1 MKASSKGAT
10 NGATNEAMARPLT
23 APPSAPR
30 TVSPTGSLT
39 GSMRRRVTSLSTAS
53 CFGVLSRFSL
63 LFSLL
68 TLLAVAGC
76 VMPPLQPLG
85 AERTAGDLEVDEA
98 ALWKQT
104 REVQFE
110 IESSGLVLEDE
121 TLDAY
126 LASVLQR
133 VTPDELRTA
142 GLEPRVQ
149 VISDVR
155 IHGYSFANGV
165 IYLHTALLSRMKDET
180 QLATVLTREL
190 AHVVHRHT
198 LRLKRDEKARA
209 DVMAWIGVGA
219 SLSQYGG
226 TANLLAQA
234 FSISSAMGF
243 PYALEVT
250 ADQKGLALLA
260 AAGYDVREA
269 PDFFQGTV
277 DYLAEIHT
285 QGPAAWLPFAA
296 PLPMTARIAG
306 YRKIIAAD
314 YRNPDPGQLRPP
326 IAAPER
332 FRRQLQAAT
341 LRQAELEL
349 SAGLFVSAEKTAR
362 LSIEA
367 APRDPDCWL
376 LLGRALQGQR
386 NQPIKGRPV
395 PPIGSLRETYGQVL
409 ELDRRQPAAL
419 RELGL
424 TYYRSTAQRRPRESS
439 AQALDY
445 FRRYLA
451 VVPGAADADYIQAYV
466 SELEAELAE

>member
-1 MKASSKGAT
+1 MSRLPGARL
-10 NGATNEAMARPLT
+10 A
-23 APPSAPR
+23 
-30 TVSPTGSLT
+30 
-39 GSMRRRVTSLSTAS
+39 
-53 CFGVLSRFSL
+53 VLRLLVVLFVAFSL
-63 LFSLL
+63 
-68 TLLAVAGC
+68 AGC

-85 AERTAGDLEVDEA
+85 AERTAEDLEVDEA

-104 REVQFE
+104 RQVQFE
-110 IESSGLVLEDE
+110 VESSGLVLEDE

-126 LASVLQR
+126 LESVLQR
-133 VTPDELRTA
+133 VTPAELRTA
-142 GLEPRVQ
+142 GLAPRVQ

-165 IYLHTALLSRMKDET
+165 IYLHTALLSRMQDET

-190 AHVVHRHT
+190 AHVIHRHT
-198 LRLKRDEKARA
+198 LRLKRDEKVRA
-209 DVMAWIGVGA
+209 DVMAWLGVGA
-219 SLSQYGG
+219 SISDYGG
-226 TANLLAQA
+226 NVKLLAQA
-234 FSISSAMGF
+234 FSVSSAMGF

-250 ADQKGLALLA
+250 ADEKGLALLA

-269 PDFFQGTV
+269 PAFFQGTV

-296 PLPMTARIAG
+296 PAPMTARIAG
-306 YRKIIAAD
+306 YRKIIEADYTDAHADANANAHADDHAAAD
-314 YRNPDPGQLRPP
+314 GSAHALRPP
-326 IAAPER
+326 IADPPT
-332 FRRQLQAAT
+332 FRRRVQAAT

-362 LSIEA
+362 LAIESS
-367 APRDPDCWL
+367 PGDPACWL

-395 PPIGSLRETYGQVL
+395 PPITSLRETYARIL
-409 ELDRRQPAAL
+409 EIDAAQPAAL

-424 TYYRSTAQRRPRESS
+424 TYYQTTARRRPRESS
-439 AQALDY
+439 RQALDY

-451 VVPGAADADYIQAYV
+451 AAPRAPDADYIRAYL
-466 SELEAELAE
+466 SELEEELAE

>member
-1 MKASSKGAT
+1 MSRRPGA
-10 NGATNEAMARPLT
+10 R
-23 APPSAPR
+23 
-30 TVSPTGSLT
+30 
-39 GSMRRRVTSLSTAS
+39 
-53 CFGVLSRFSL
+53 
-63 LFSLL
+63 
-68 TLLAVAGC
+68 LAVLRLLVALFLAFSAGC

-85 AERTAGDLEVDEA
+85 AERTAEDLEVDEA

-104 REVQFE
+104 RQVQFE
-110 IESSGLVLEDE
+110 VESSGLVLEDE

-126 LASVLQR
+126 LESVLQR
-133 VTPDELRTA
+133 VTPAELRTA
-142 GLEPRVQ
+142 GLAPRVQ

-165 IYLHTALLSRMKDET
+165 IYLHTALLSRMQDET

-190 AHVVHRHT
+190 AHVIHRHT
-198 LRLKRDEKARA
+198 LRLKRDEKVRA
-209 DVMAWIGVGA
+209 DVMAWLGVGA
-219 SLSQYGG
+219 SISDYGG
-226 TANLLAQA
+226 NVKLLAQA
-234 FSISSAMGF
+234 FSVSSALGF

-250 ADQKGLALLA
+250 ADEEGLALLA

-296 PLPMTARIAG
+296 PAPMTARIAG

-314 YRNPDPGQLRPP
+314 YTDYTDSGGQAAADGGAHPLRPP
-326 IAAPER
+326 IADPPT
-332 FRRQLQAAT
+332 FRRKVQAAT

-362 LSIEA
+362 LAIGSS
-367 APRDPDCWL
+367 PRDPTCWL

-395 PPIGSLRETYGQVL
+395 PPIKSLRETYARIL
-409 ELDRRQPAAL
+409 EIDPTRPAAL

-424 TYYRSTAQRRPRESS
+424 TYYQTTARRRPRESS
-439 AQALDY
+439 RQALDY

-451 VVPGAADADYIQAYV
+451 AAPRAPDADYIRAYLG
-466 SELEAELAE
+466 ELEEELAE

>member
-1 MKASSKGAT
+1 MKAT
-10 NGATNEAMARPLT
+10 RT
-23 APPSAPR
+23 A
-30 TVSPTGSLT
+30 
-39 GSMRRRVTSLSTAS
+39 RRVTA
-53 CFGVLSRFSL
+53 
-63 LFSLL
+63 
-68 TLLAVAGC
+68 LLAALGLAASVAGSGC
-76 VMPPLQPLG
+76 VMPPLEPLG
-85 AERTAGDLEVDEA
+85 AERTASDLEADEA

-104 REVQFE
+104 RQVQFE
-110 IESSGLVLEDE
+110 VESSGLVLEDA

-126 LASVLQR
+126 LDSVLQR

-142 GLEPRVQ
+142 GLAPRVQ

-165 IYLHTALLSRMKDET
+165 IYLHTALLSRMQDET
-180 QLATVLTREL
+180 QIATVFTREL
-190 AHVVHRHT
+190 AHVIHRHT

-219 SLSQYGG
+219 SVSQYGG
-226 TANLLAQA
+226 TAKLLAQA
-234 FSISSAMGF
+234 FSVSSAMGF
-243 PYALEVT
+243 PHALEVT

-269 PDFFQGTV
+269 PAFFQSTV

-285 QGPAAWLPFAA
+285 QGPWAWASFVA
-296 PLPMTARIAG
+296 PAPMTTRIAG

-314 YRNPDPGQLRPP
+314 YANAGALDLRPP
-326 IAAPER
+326 IADAAT
-332 FRRQLQAAT
+332 FRRRVQAAT
-341 LRQAELEL
+341 LRQTELEL

-362 LSIEA
+362 LAIEA

-386 NQPIKGRPV
+386 NQPLKGRPV
-395 PPIGSLRETYGQVL
+395 PPIASLREVYGEVL
-409 ELDRRQPAAL
+409 EIDRRQPAAL

-424 TYYRSTAQRRPRESS
+424 TYYRTTAQRRPRESS

-451 VVPGAADADYIQAYV
+451 AAPRAADADYIQAYV
-466 SELEAELAE
+466 SELEAELVD

>member
-1 MKASSKGAT
+1 MKET
-10 NGATNEAMARPLT
+10 RTARRFT
-23 APPSAPR
+23 A
-30 TVSPTGSLT
+30 
-39 GSMRRRVTSLSTAS
+39 
-53 CFGVLSRFSL
+53 
-63 LFSLL
+63 
-68 TLLAVAGC
+68 LLAVLGLAASVAGSGC
-76 VMPPLQPLG
+76 VMPPLEPMG
-85 AERTAGDLEVDEA
+85 AERTAADLEIDEA
-98 ALWKQT
+98 ALWKQP
-104 REVQFE
+104 RQAQFE
-110 IESSGLVLEDE
+110 IESSGLVLEDA

-126 LASVLQR
+126 LESVLQR

-142 GLEPRVQ
+142 GLAPRVQ

-165 IYLHTALLSRMKDET
+165 IYLHTALLSRMQDET

-190 AHVVHRHT
+190 AHVIHRHT
-198 LRLKRDEKARA
+198 LRLKRDEKVRA
-209 DVMAWIGVGA
+209 DVMAWLGVGA
-219 SLSQYGG
+219 SLSEYGG
-226 TANLLAQA
+226 SAKLLVQA
-234 FSISSAMGF
+234 FSVSSAMGF

-269 PDFFQGTV
+269 PAFFQGTV

-285 QGPAAWLPFAA
+285 QGPWAWAAFVA
-296 PLPMTARIAG
+296 PAPMTARIAG
-306 YRKIIAAD
+306 YRKIVAAD
-314 YRNPDPGQLRPP
+314 YGSFGAADLRPP
-326 IAAPER
+326 IASPER
-332 FRRQLQAAT
+332 FRRQVQAAT

-362 LSIEA
+362 LAIET

-386 NQPIKGRPV
+386 NQPLKGRPI
-395 PPIGSLRETYGQVL
+395 PPIASLREVYGEVL
-409 ELDRRQPAAL
+409 EIDRRQPAAL

-424 TYYRSTAQRRPRESS
+424 TYYRTTAQRRPRESS

-451 VVPGAADADYIQAYV
+451 ASPRAADADYIRAYV
-466 SELEAELAE
+466 SELETELAQ

>member
-1 MKASSKGAT
+1 MRGART
-10 NGATNEAMARPLT
+10 ARRIPTLR
-23 APPSAPR
+23 AALGLSALVA
-30 TVSPTGSLT
+30 VS
-39 GSMRRRVTSLSTAS
+39 
-53 CFGVLSRFSL
+53 
-63 LFSLL
+63 
-68 TLLAVAGC
+68 GC
-76 VMPPLQPLG
+76 VMPPLEPLG
-85 AERTAGDLEVDEA
+85 AERTTTDLEADEA

-104 REVQFE
+104 RQVQFE

-121 TLDAY
+121 ALDAY

-142 GLEPRVQ
+142 GLAPRVQ

-165 IYLHTALLSRMKDET
+165 IYLHTALLSRMQDET
-180 QLATVLTREL
+180 QLATVFTREL
-190 AHVVHRHT
+190 AHVIHRHT
-198 LRLKRDEKARA
+198 LRLKRDEKVRA
-209 DVMAWIGVGA
+209 DMMAWVGVGA
-219 SLSQYGG
+219 SLSEYGG
-226 TANLLAQA
+226 SAKLLVQA
-234 FSISSAMGF
+234 FSVSSAMGF
-243 PYALEVT
+243 PHALEVT

-269 PDFFQGTV
+269 PAFFQGTV

-285 QGPAAWLPFAA
+285 QGPWAWAAFVA
-296 PLPMTARIAG
+296 PAPMTSRIAG
-306 YRKIIAAD
+306 YRKIIATDYGSFGAAD
-314 YRNPDPGQLRPP
+314 LRPP
-326 IAAPER
+326 IASPER
-332 FRRQLQAAT
+332 FRRRVQAAT

-362 LSIEA
+362 LAIEA
-367 APRDPDCWL
+367 EPRDPDCWL

-386 NQPIKGRPV
+386 NQPLKGRPI
-395 PPIGSLRETYGQVL
+395 PPIASLRDVYGEVL

-424 TYYRSTAQRRPRESS
+424 TYYRTPAQRRPRESS

-451 VVPGAADADYIQAYV
+451 ASPRAADADYIEAYV
-466 SELEAELAE
+466 SELEAELAD